1 MDVIVDG
8 DKPRAITPIPFA
20 RLSKCTL
27 LLETVLV
34 LPPLFSPSS
43 MPSTSMDFF
52 SNVGNSNSDPPPT
65 ESFDPFAQAIATRFG
80 SGSLLTARLMQEK
93 YPPRDSF
100 SSPAR
105 KGPSP
110 AIVPLPSTPMAKM
123 TLVSPQALMS
133 FTPVSPAALRDIL
146 NDHSNV
152 LILDIRPHAAFTAAR
167 IPRALSLCVPS
178 TLLKRPMFSLEKLS
192 EMLPSTVSR
201 ESFCTWRTA
210 SRIIVYD
217 ADAAAIPE
225 GSNINGLLKKF
236 KKEGFTGDL
245 GWLQGGFQ
253 AIWRTQR
260 DLISSDPPSP
270 ETEPEDAATS
280 PFIPAASAPPG
291 VLRTR
296 QLPMSAFTQSSTTS
310 ASSKPISKLT
320 RSATTAGLILA
331 PSRPAANPFFDT
343 IRQNTELSQ
352 GITERIPLKLPR
364 RVRHRIS
371 DLPFRWLQDIA
382 RRSVARSRTAAEL
395 ASSDLSSE
403 DESDDEINATDVE
416 EGTEALAM
424 QFYRIELA
432 EQRRLLGIMEH
443 HSKESGPTDSQPR
456 GAYKGPEHLDF
467 PYSITAGVEKGA
479 KNR

>member
-1 MDVIVDG
+1 
-8 DKPRAITPIPFA
+8 
-20 RLSKCTL
+20 
-27 LLETVLV
+27 
-34 LPPLFSPSS
+34 
-43 MPSTSMDFF
+43 MDFF
-52 SNVGNSNSDPPPT
+52 SNVANSNPDPPPT
-65 ESFDPFAQAIATRFG
+65 VSLDPFAQAIANRFG
-80 SGSLLTARLMQEK
+80 SPGSLLTARLMQEK
-93 YPPRDSF
+93 
-100 SSPAR
+100 SPTSIAPVR

-110 AIVPLPSTPMAKM
+110 AVFPLPSTPMSKM
-123 TLVSPQALMS
+123 TLASPPGLIS
-133 FTPVSPAALRDIL
+133 FTTVSPAELRDIL
-146 NDHSNV
+146 KDHSNILV
-152 LILDIRPHAAFTAAR
+152 LDIRPHAAFTAAR

-192 EMLPSTVSR
+192 AMLPSTASR

-236 KKEGFTGDL
+236 KKEGFNGDL

-253 AIWRTQR
+253 AIWKTQR
-260 DLISSDPPSP
+260 DLITSDPLSP
-270 ETEPEDAATS
+270 DTEPEDVATS

-291 VLRTR
+291 ILRTR
-296 QLPMSAFTQSSTTS
+296 QLPMSAFSQSSTTS
-310 ASSKPISKLT
+310 ALSKPIPALS
-320 RSATTAGLILA
+320 RNATTAGLTLG

-382 RRSVARSRTAAEL
+382 RRSVTRPRTTAEF

-403 DESDDEINATDVE
+403 DESDDEVNATDVE

-432 EQRRLLGIMEH
+432 EQRRLQGVMEH
-443 HSKESGPTDSQPR
+443 HSKESGPTDSQTR
-456 GAYKGPEHLDF
+456 GAIEGPEPMVF
-467 PYSITAGVEKGA
+467 PYSIIAGVEKGA